1 MMMLSRRRSQVVAST
16 RIQQLNKL
24 AGQVPGVTKQA
35 ANVAQSQQDLSL
47 LDTTRQVGLRP
58 GAAGQIAAARTQ
70 SEGQIQA
77 QAAGQQQQALAQV
90 GGQMVQQQGMN
101 QQDRLAKL
109 SRSLQEKSRTLTTRL
124 SQLDENAKNRI
135 LDNELQFKR
144 DEMGR
149 TLFNDRQLA
158 DFALLQANNAE
169 DIRNYQQTVEQ
180 LSRRKLQM
188 LQAAQTILTQ
198 QLELDYQRESKQ
210 LSQDQILKLQR
221 AKKELEAKIAKE
233 QADRANRAGMN
244 SALGGIVGG
253 VGGAFIGGPTGAMIG
268 QQLGSGLGANL

>member
-1 MMMLSRRRSQVVAST
+1 MVNT
-16 RIQQLNKL
+16 RLQQLNKL

-58 GAAGQIAAARTQ
+58 GAAGQLAAARTQ
-70 SEGQIQA
+70 SEGQIQT

-101 QQDRLAKL
+101 QQDRLSKL

-135 LDNELQFKR
+135 LDNQLQFQR

-149 TLFNDRQLA
+149 TLFNERQLA
-158 DFALLQANNAE
+158 DFALLQATNAE

-188 LQAAQTILTQ
+188 LQSAQTILTQ
-198 QLELDYQRESKQ
+198 QLELDYQRESRQ
-210 LSQDQILKLQR
+210 LSQEQTLKLQR
-221 AKKELEAKIAKE
+221 AKQELQNKIAKE
-233 QADRANRAGMN
+233 QAERANRAGMN
-244 SALGGIVGG
+244 SAIGGMLGG
-253 VGGAFIGGPTGAMIG
+253 VGGAVVGNILAPGVGGPTGAMMG